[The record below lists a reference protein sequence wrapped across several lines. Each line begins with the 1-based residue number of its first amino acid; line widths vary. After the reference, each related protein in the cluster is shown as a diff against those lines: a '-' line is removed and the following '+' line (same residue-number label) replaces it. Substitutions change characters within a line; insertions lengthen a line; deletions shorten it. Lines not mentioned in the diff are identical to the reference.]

1 MFSSFKQYVTSL
13 GLVLLAMLAY
23 RWLFVPAIEPPIREK
38 PTYVAFNN
46 NLQTSQWWQ
55 RLFPADAWQQ
65 NQPRVLQT
73 PRGILLCTDWTQIGP
88 KEWRLEPL
96 TMIIPQSQSDSGARD
111 TDPDQTLADQ
121 DVWIVNADRGA
132 VIQFRDP
139 LDFTQGRT
147 PPVVGGRLDGQIN
160 ITRRAKNNTDE
171 RPWHLLTSDVQID
184 RRQIWTVK
192 PVEIRWDN
200 SIIRGRDL
208 SILLKQDL
216 LSNSA
221 DDASPWGVL
230 EKMELIYIDEINVG
244 LPPGGLWAD
253 MKQTSPKLPVVKGL
267 PASLQV
273 RSGGP
278 FRFDF
283 ISSEALLMNGVHAA
297 HQVGTL
303 KPDVF
308 SSQELKINLE
318 PIKPGTTPDPS
329 KPFVSLGGLQ
339 LKQLVASGMDPVGPL
354 VGQTIV
360 RVDAPNI
367 GTGVT
372 AKRLKVNFVDYQI
385 ELAGRLDGPQAA
397 STVTRL
403 DYLDYS
409 FRAPSIGYKKA
420 PGVDHLGWLVADG
433 PGELMV
439 APTSDMG
446 ECNVRWQKSMTMNP
460 DGTEER
466 ISLIGQTLIESK
478 RHGFM
483 TSETLDLWL
492 KPNPAATSQAN
503 NTAQAND
510 TAQSQFLPDRLRALG
525 NVNLGS
531 AQIKAAVNEMKLWLV
546 HVPVVAPPADGP
558 ALPLADSAGNPMYQ
572 FVAPPAQQNE
582 STTAHNQPALPTI
595 NTPIADNTANAAND
609 ARGPISVEGTVLQS
623 KIIVTG
629 KQSWIDTLTVDGP
642 LKVLGAPTTTT
653 SPPWNIDGDQ
663 LQLSTNSN
671 GQASVQI
678 TGNMAR
684 IAMGETWL
692 QGPIIC
698 YDQATGYIWMDQ
710 PGEFS
715 IPTTTLN
722 QMQGN
727 GNANR
732 DATSSVRWVKAPHCS
747 WKGRLMFDGAV
758 ALIEGDIEMT
768 GMFSPEENRFWSVKG
783 NCQLMEIHLSN
794 PINMQAPKAASA
806 SLDRVVLKDMV
817 DIIAAQNDNIGNR
830 LSLERIVVPVLTYHL
845 PQSQIVGAG
854 PGWIRSWHLASTKLG
869 QMASS
874 SSERVTPQAEIQG
887 AHLSFRES
895 MVAQMNT
902 SEVRFQGK
910 VELAAGPLKSWDDM
924 IDLNTMQR
932 LKPEEMLLNCDM
944 LTAHD
949 ASDLGLRNS
958 SLSQQRSAT
967 WEFQALGNVRFAG
980 KTNDGDYSGHGY
992 RVTYTQAKDLLVL
1005 EGDGRIPAHIRK
1017 EVAPNSREQNL
1028 EADVISAAINV
1039 KTMATQDVRITR
1051 VGIEA
1056 PTSQILGGS
1065 SGMQPVTPGG
1075 QGASQPLKSPA
1086 SNIPDPRN
1094 PAWLRPKQ

>member
-1 MFSSFKQYVTSL
+1 MLSSVKQYVTAL

-23 RWLFVPAIEPPIREK
+23 RWLLVPAIEPPHRDK
-38 PTYVAFNN
+38 PKLVAFTTTQ
-46 NLQTSQWWQ
+46 QTAQWWQ
-55 RLFPADAWQQ
+55 RLFPADSWQHKE
-65 NQPRVLQT
+65 PKVLQT
-73 PRGILLCTDWTQIGP
+73 PRGILLFTDWTPLGP
-88 KEWRLEPL
+88 DQWRLEPL
-96 TMIIPQSQSDSGARD
+96 TMIIPQSQSDSNS
-111 TDPDQTLADQ
+111 TQSELDQTLADQ

-132 VIQFRDP
+132 VIQFREAFDW
-139 LDFTQGRT
+139 TKGRT
-147 PPVVGGRLDGQIN
+147 PPVIGGRLDGQID
-160 ITRRAKNNTDE
+160 ITRRAKNNREE

-200 SIIRGRDL
+200 SVIRGRDL
-208 SILLKQDL
+208 SIMLKQDL
-216 LSNSA
+216 LSSSA

-230 EKMELIYIDEINVG
+230 EKMELIYIDEINVN

-253 MKQTSPKLPVVKGL
+253 MKQTSPRLPVTKGL

-283 ISSEALLMNGVHAA
+283 ISSEASLMNGVEAS

-308 SSQELKINLE
+308 SSQDLKVNLV
-318 PIKPGTTPDPS
+318 PVNPGVTPDA
-329 KPFVSLGGLQ
+329 KAMVTIGGLQ
-339 LKQLVASGMDPVGPL
+339 LKQLVANGMDPVGPI
-354 VGQTIV
+354 VGKTVV
-360 RVDAPNI
+360 RMDAPNI

-372 AKRLKVNFVDYQI
+372 AKRLKVNFIDYQL

-397 STVTRL
+397 STVARL

-409 FRAPSIGYKKA
+409 FRAPGIGYKKS
-420 PGVDHLGWLVADG
+420 PDVDHLGWLVAEG

-439 APTSDMG
+439 APTAEMG
-446 ECNVRWQKSMTMNP
+446 ECNVRWQKSLTMNP

-478 RHGFM
+478 LHGFM

-492 KPNPAATSQAN
+492 KPNAAENARPTDSM
-503 NTAQAND
+503 TATN
-510 TAQSQFLPDRLRALG
+510 FVPDRMRALG
-525 NVNLGS
+525 NVNLVS
-531 AQIKAAVNEMKLWLV
+531 SQIKAAVNELKLWLV
-546 HVPVVAPPADGP
+546 HVPEMEPKPGGET
-558 ALPLADSAGNPMYQ
+558 LPLSDSAGNPMYQ
-572 FVAPPAQQNE
+572 FVTPPESASQVAASNAPAIPAIGAPLASTDKAE
-582 STTAHNQPALPTI
+582 S
-595 NTPIADNTANAAND
+595 
-609 ARGPISVEGTVLQS
+609 RGPISVEGTVLQS
-623 KIIVTG
+623 KIIVNG
-629 KQSWIDTLTVDGP
+629 KQSWIDSLTVDGP
-642 LKVLGAPTTTT
+642 LKVYGAPTVAATV
-653 SPPWNIDGDQ
+653 PWNIDGDQ
-663 LQLSTNSN
+663 LQLSTNPN
-671 GQASVQI
+671 GQANVQI

-692 QGPIIC
+692 QGPIIR

-715 IPTTTLN
+715 IPTNALN
-722 QMQGN
+722 QSN
-727 GNANR
+727 GKSAGGAASNL
-732 DATSSVRWVKAPHCS
+732 RWVKAPHCS
-747 WKGRLMFDGAV
+747 WQGRLMFDGAV

-783 NCQLMEIHLSN
+783 NCQQMEIHLSD
-794 PINMQAPKAASA
+794 PIDMHAPKSATA
-806 SLDRVVLKDMV
+806 SLDRVVLKDTV
-817 DIIAAQNDNIGNR
+817 DIIAAQNDSLGNR
-830 LSLERIVVPVLTYHL
+830 LSLERIVVPVLTYQL

-854 PGWIRSWHLASTKLG
+854 PGWIRSWHLASARLG
-869 QMASS
+869 QMTSS
-874 SSERVTPQAEIQG
+874 SSERMLPQQQIQG

-895 MVAQMNT
+895 MVAQMDT

-910 VELAAGPLKSWDDM
+910 VELAAGPLRSWDEM

-949 ASDLGLRNS
+949 ASDLGLRSS
-958 SLSQQRSAT
+958 SLAAQKSAT

-980 KTNDGDYSGHGY
+980 KANEGDYSGHGY
-992 RVTYTQAKDLLVL
+992 RVTYTQSKDLLVL
-1005 EGDGRIPAHIRK
+1005 EGDGRTPAHIRK

-1051 VGIEA
+1051 VGIEL
-1056 PTSQILGGS
+1056 PSV
-1065 SGMQPVTPGG
+1065 QPPSAAIP
-1075 QGASQPLKSPA
+1075 GASQPLNPQSAQSTQTP
-1086 SNIPDPRN
+1086 SSSTDPRS